1 MTSIRRLAERL
12 NEVVLEE
19 LKKEILEVL
28 DYESIAINVLDSMS
42 NSGYLSD
49 EARRIAQEREE
60 EIVDELVDLVNR
72 EIIFMDEVEFDQSD
86 YEEIAERVIEH
97 I

>member
-12 NEVVLEE
+12 NEAVLEE

-28 DYESIAINVLDSMS
+28 DYESIAINVLDRMS

-72 EIIFMDEVEFDQSD
+72 EVIFMDEVEFDQID

>member
-12 NEVVLEE
+12 NEAVLEE

>member
-12 NEVVLEE
+12 NEAVLEE

-28 DYESIAINVLDSMS
+28 DYESIAINVLDRMS

-72 EIIFMDEVEFDQSD
+72 EIIFMDEVEFDQYD